1 MPAKSKAQFKKM
13 FVLAK
18 HGDIT
23 KSQLGDFTHNVNYQH
38 LPVHA
43 PAKKRMG
50 NPKPDPEEVGEDIDD
65 NETLETK
72 KKKK

>member
-43 PAKKRMG
+43 P
-50 NPKPDPEEVGEDIDD
+50 
-65 NETLETK
+65 K
-72 KKKK
+72 KKKLGNPPDDDEDTETTPDDETAEMMPKKKK